1 MLNLQKIT
9 IECFVE
15 ELRKAYL
22 RTYGEMA
29 PKFGNI
35 LVWSGRLA
43 LENIAN
49 SDALYHNVEHTV
61 MVALAG
67 QSILEGKHLCEGGVT
82 PKNWMHFMIALLCHD
97 IGYVKGV
104 CRNDDGDEVATGK
117 GDETVKIPPGG
128 TDVALT
134 PYHVDRS
141 KLFVRDRFGTSPQ
154 SELPTEVEAEVVAS
168 YIEMTRFPVPD
179 GKDYQDTKG
188 YPGLVRAAD
197 LMGQLGDPDYLRKCA
212 ALYYEFEEI
221 GGNEKFGYKGPGDL
235 RDSYARFYWD
245 VVNPYIRDALYYLRL
260 TQEGKQWIANLNAN
274 VFVSEHKMG

>member
-1 MLNLQKIT
+1 MLNLQKIA

-15 ELRKAYL
+15 ELGKAYL

-43 LENIAN
+43 LENITN
-49 SDALYHNVEHTV
+49 TDALYHNVEHTV

-82 PKNWMHFMIALLCHD
+82 PKDWMHFMIALLCHD
-97 IGYVKGV
+97 IGYVKGI
-104 CRNDDGDEVATGK
+104 CRNDAGDEFATGK
-117 GDETVKIPPGG
+117 GDETVKIPSGG

-141 KLFVRDRFGTSPQ
+141 KLFVRDRFGTSRQ
-154 SELPTEVEAEVVAS
+154 SELPTEIEADVVAS

-179 GKDYQDTKG
+179 GENYQDTKG

-197 LMGQLGDPDYLRKCA
+197 LMGQLGDPDYLRKCS
-212 ALYYEFEEI
+212 ALYYEFEET
-221 GGNEKFGYKGPGDL
+221 GGNEQFGYQGPGDL

-245 VVNPYIRDALYYLRL
+245 VVNPYIQDALYYLRL
-260 TQEGKQWIANLNAN
+260 TQAGKQWIANLYAN
-274 VFVSEHKMG
+274 VLVSEHKIG